1 MGEEKLEQKVK
12 ELAILEL
19 KKVCEEQ
26 VVYAQLLLEIA
37 KKLEVTNEQF
47 FIEWQDGLNKVSVS

>member
-1 MGEEKLEQKVK
+1 MEEDLENKLK

-19 KKVCEEQ
+19 KQVCKEQ
-26 VVYAQLLLEIA
+26 VTNAQLLLEIA

-47 FIEWQDGLNKVSVS
+47 FIEWQDDLNKVSVS

>member
-1 MGEEKLEQKVK
+1 MGEEIENKLK

-26 VVYAQLLLEIA
+26 VTNAQLLLEIA

>member
-1 MGEEKLEQKVK
+1 MGEEVENKIKD
-12 ELAILEL
+12 LAVLEL

-26 VVYAQLLLEIA
+26 VINAQLLLELA

>member
-1 MGEEKLEQKVK
+1 MGEEVENKIKD
-12 ELAILEL
+12 LAVSEL

-26 VVYAQLLLEIA
+26 VINAQLLLEIA

>member
-1 MGEEKLEQKVK
+1 MGEEAKNKAK
-12 ELAILEL
+12 DLAILEL
-19 KKVCEEQ
+19 KQVCKEQ
-26 VVYAQLLLEIA
+26 VINAQLILEVA

>member
-26 VVYAQLLLEIA
+26 VVNAQLILKIA

>member
-1 MGEEKLEQKVK
+1 MAEEIKNKIK
-12 ELAILEL
+12 DLAVLEL
-19 KKVCEEQ
+19 KQVCKEQ
-26 VVYAQLLLEIA
+26 VVNAQLILEIA

>member
-1 MGEEKLEQKVK
+1 MGEELENKFK
-12 ELAILEL
+12 DLAVLEL

-26 VVYAQLLLEIA
+26 VINAQLLLEIA

>member
-1 MGEEKLEQKVK
+1 MGEEVENKIKD
-12 ELAILEL
+12 LAILEL
-19 KKVCEEQ
+19 KQVCEEQ
-26 VVYAQLLLEIA
+26 VINAQLLLEIA

>member
-1 MGEEKLEQKVK
+1 MAEEIKNKIK
-12 ELAILEL
+12 DLAVLEL
-19 KKVCEEQ
+19 KQVCKEQ
-26 VVYAQLLLEIA
+26 VTNAQLILEIA

>member
-1 MGEEKLEQKVK
+1 MGEEVENKIKD
-12 ELAILEL
+12 LAILEL
-19 KKVCEEQ
+19 KQVCKEQ
-26 VVYAQLLLEIA
+26 VTNAQLILELA

>member
-1 MGEEKLEQKVK
+1 MGEEVENKIKD
-12 ELAILEL
+12 LAVLEL
-19 KKVCEEQ
+19 KQVCEEQ
-26 VVYAQLLLEIA
+26 VTNAQLILEIA

>member
-1 MGEEKLEQKVK
+1 MGEEVENKFKY
-12 ELAILEL
+12 LAVLEL

-26 VVYAQLLLEIA
+26 LINVQLLLKIA

-47 FIEWQDGLNKVSVS
+47 FIEWQDSLNKVSVS

>member
-47 FIEWQDGLNKVSVS
+47 FIEWQDSLNKVSVS

>member
-1 MGEEKLEQKVK
+1 MEEEIENKLK

-19 KKVCEEQ
+19 KQVCKEQ
-26 VVYAQLLLEIA
+26 VTNAQLLLEIA

>member
-1 MGEEKLEQKVK
+1 MGEEVENKFKD
-12 ELAILEL
+12 LAVSEL

-26 VVYAQLLLEIA
+26 VINAQLILEIA

-47 FIEWQDGLNKVSVS
+47 FIEWQDSLNKVSVS

>member
-1 MGEEKLEQKVK
+1 MGEEVENKIKD
-12 ELAILEL
+12 LAILEL
-19 KKVCEEQ
+19 KQVCKEQ
-26 VVYAQLLLEIA
+26 VINAQLILEVA

>member
-1 MGEEKLEQKVK
+1 MTEEIENKLKD
-12 ELAILEL
+12 LAVSEL
-19 KKVCEEQ
+19 KQVCKEQ
-26 VVYAQLLLEIA
+26 VINVQLILEIA

>member
-1 MGEEKLEQKVK
+1 MGEEVENKSKD
-12 ELAILEL
+12 LAVLEL
-19 KKVCEEQ
+19 KQVCKEQ
-26 VVYAQLLLEIA
+26 VVNAQLILEIA